1 MEVHP
6 HKFDLSPVRQLPS
19 CFLPQFSLR
28 ENKPVYK
35 RGGLRKHILRCADE
49 FTAQIVVRGKNFFF
63 FKKKKNSIPHLLFNC
78 SSSSDQ
84 QQRAKSPEA
93 VGKFLIRHSTY
104 ILPAT
109 AIVTAVPAKVVRREG
124 GSRIYIFFCCCESV
138 GSLIREGARK
148 KELST
153 RAFCHTAKP

>member
-1 MEVHP
+1 VDYENTSSGAPMNLP
-6 HKFDLSPVRQLPS
+6 RKLLS
-19 CFLPQFSLR
+19 
-28 ENKPVYK
+28 
-35 RGGLRKHILRCADE
+35 GGR
-49 FTAQIVVRGKNFFF
+49 TFFF
-63 FKKKKNSIPHLLFNC
+63 SKKKNSIPHLLFNC

-124 GSRIYIFFCCCESV
+124 GE
-138 GSLIREGARK
+138 
-148 KELST
+148 
-153 RAFCHTAKP
+153 